1 MKISIERDAC
11 VSCGNC
17 WDTCPA
23 FFLQNQKDSFS
34 EVVPEYQ
41 INGNPAE
48 GKPLPE
54 DESCVR
60 EAADLCP
67 SQIIHIVE

>member
-11 VSCGNC
+11 VSCGTC

-23 FFLQNQKDSFS
+23 FFLQNEKDSFS
-34 EVVPEYQ
+34 QIVKEYQ
-41 INGNPAE
+41 INENIAE
-48 GKPLPE
+48 GTPLPE
-54 DESCVR
+54 DEGCAR